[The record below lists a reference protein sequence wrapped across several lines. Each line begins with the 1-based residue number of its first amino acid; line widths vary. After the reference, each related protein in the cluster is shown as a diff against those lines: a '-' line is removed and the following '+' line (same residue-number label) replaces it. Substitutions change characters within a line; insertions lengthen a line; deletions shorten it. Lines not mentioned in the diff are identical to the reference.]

1 MSLIL
6 KTIDLDYTTLD
17 FHENFVESKM
27 KEGTVFSLEQIDN
40 LIAVCSE
47 YFLDKPFVY
56 ISRRIHNYNVN
67 PTIYLQLVKVPN
79 LKGIAIVSDKASSL
93 NMAQFEKQFSKI
105 PFEIFLELKDAV
117 KWAKTKIL

>member
-6 KTIDLDYTTLD
+6 KTVDLDYTTLD

-47 YFLDKPFVY
+47 YFMDKPFVY
-56 ISRRIHNYNVN
+56 ISRRINNYNVN

>member
-6 KTIDLDYTTLD
+6 KTVDLDYTTLD

-47 YFLDKPFVY
+47 YYLDKPFVY
-56 ISRRIHNYNVN
+56 ISRRINNYNVN

-117 KWAKTKIL
+117 KWAKTKVL